1 MVEEGEDEA
10 VPGVRPTADLIGEH
24 NPGVPDLLAQL
35 LELLQVEGEGAVGH
49 CLTAVDADP
58 EVDDAHLI
66 GPTHVDLG
74 VDDGERE
81 RGRGSARLLAHAI
94 DKSG

>member
-1 MVEEGEDEA
+1 M
-10 VPGVRPTADLIGEH
+10 
-24 NPGVPDLLAQL
+24 LAQRL
-35 LELLQVEGEGAVGH
+35 KLLQVEGEGAIGH

-74 VDDGERE
+74 VDGERE
-81 RGRGSARLLAHAI
+81 RRRASARLRAHAI
-94 DKSG
+94 EKAG